1 MRFALAFWATVTIVT
16 VGTLL
21 LCSKSEPFLGG
32 LFFVPFAFGPLAVTI
47 GLAFALRSTVA
58 QYLLTVSSVLYGVWF
73 AFVYTQ
79 AVYVNPDPQSPIA
92 FLFIG
97 IYAFPVLALFWI
109 TAAVAHWRKWKW
121 TPNQR
126 MHARRPSGLG

>member
-1 MRFALAFWATVTIVT
+1 MRSTLAFWATATIVI

-47 GLAFALRSTVA
+47 GLAFAFRSTLA

-73 AFVYTQ
+73 AFVYAQ

-92 FLFIG
+92 FLFVG
-97 IYAFPVLALFWI
+97 TYALSVLAIFWI
-109 TAAVAHWRKWKW
+109 AAAVAHWRKYKW
-121 TPNQR
+121 TANQR
-126 MHARRPSGLG
+126 MHGSGG